1 VADLDVIEVN
11 EAFAAVTLTSLKL
24 LEANPERMNT
34 KGGAVAMGHPIGASG
49 ARLVTTLVY
58 ELMATGK
65 RFGAAGICS
74 GAAQG
79 DAVILEN
86 LTV

>member
-1 VADLDVIEVN
+1 
-11 EAFAAVTLTSLKL
+11 
-24 LEANPERMNT
+24 
-34 KGGAVAMGHPIGASG
+34 
-49 ARLVTTLVY
+49 LVTTLVY